1 MLPNKQAVVVDKYQH
16 ILHDRKRPMANEPDN
31 TISDWPGASPYK
43 AADAVLANKQAVM
56 VGKYQNTLC

>member
-1 MLPNKQAVVVDKYQH
+1 
-16 ILHDRKRPMANEPDN
+16 MANEPDN